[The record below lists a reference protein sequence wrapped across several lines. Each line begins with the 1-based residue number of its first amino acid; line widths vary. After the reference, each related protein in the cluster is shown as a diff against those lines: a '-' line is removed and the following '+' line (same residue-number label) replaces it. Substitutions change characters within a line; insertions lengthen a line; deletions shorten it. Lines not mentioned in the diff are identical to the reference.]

1 MERAQESKGRKRIKE
16 SKRFCRGGFFSHC
29 LHPSFRAQ
37 VFQYASVFMCHTA
50 VYKTDVAFNSFTKV
64 QKKTIRKPKHNNM
77 QSLSISRS
85 KTRGFTAQGSVN
97 KRLNQIELQKMKG
110 KHEWGNEGADVV
122 SDQITISTDYWRGK
136 RLIELFYHTESLR
149 LSPHTKP
156 IALPRWLVGKPHM
169 WRKSVRVLGHTALLG
184 CNVVLFICRRIIT
197 QTALCHYGSFGFQCS
212 RDTVLTF
219 GNLSGSPGCLGMT
232 FCSLWNP

>member
-1 MERAQESKGRKRIKE
+1 MERVRESKAMKRVKRIKE
-16 SKRFCRGGFFSHC
+16 FLQGREIKKKCAHLSF
-29 LHPSFRAQ
+29 HPQ
-37 VFQYASVFMCHTA
+37 VFQYGSLFMCHTS
-50 VYKTDVAFNSFTKV
+50 VSKTDVAFNSFTQV

-77 QSLSISRS
+77 QSLSISCS

-156 IALPRWLVGKPHM
+156 IPLPRWLVGKPHM
-169 WRKSVRVLGHTALLG
+169 
-184 CNVVLFICRRIIT
+184 
-197 QTALCHYGSFGFQCS
+197 
-212 RDTVLTF
+212 
-219 GNLSGSPGCLGMT
+219 
-232 FCSLWNP
+232 

>member
-1 MERAQESKGRKRIKE
+1 MVTGRVAISENTQIDFINRKWKKCKNQRGEKE
-16 SKRFCRGGFFSHC
+16 SKNQSGSAGEGFFPHC

-37 VFQYASVFMCHTA
+37 VFQYASFFMCHTG

-169 WRKSVRVLGHTALLG
+169 
-184 CNVVLFICRRIIT
+184 
-197 QTALCHYGSFGFQCS
+197 
-212 RDTVLTF
+212 
-219 GNLSGSPGCLGMT
+219 
-232 FCSLWNP
+232 